1 MVCLGWVPLFTL
13 PKLTAQHDLSSAVGK
28 YNCNECDLCSKRETI
43 KMKNN
48 NILAQ

>member
-1 MVCLGWVPLFTL
+1 MFRMGTVVYFTL
-13 PKLTAQHDLSSAVGK
+13 INGTNAVGK